1 MKLKKTLFA
10 GIAALVSA
18 SALLGSNIASA
29 QKDWPTKSIQLIVP
43 FAAGGPTDSIARLIA
58 VPMGQALGQTVVVEN
73 VPGAGGTIASTKVAR
88 AAPDGYTIY
97 IHHMGMATANALY
110 DKLPYDPMTSFEYI
124 GQVADVPMVLLGKKD
139 LPANNFKELEA
150 YIKANG
156 SKVTMA
162 NAGPGAVSQLCG
174 LLFQSRLGVKLTN
187 IPYKGTGPA
196 LTDLLGGQVDLLCD
210 QTTQTIPYIKDGRV
224 KAFGTT
230 TMKRLPAI
238 PNVPTLNEQG
248 LKGFEVKVWHG
259 VYAPKGTPQPILD
272 KINAALK
279 KLISCQWIKYP
290 PKASRITLIT
300 KSTFGA
306 LSFVKPIFQINS
318 GVIVIKKAS
327 RSLAFL
333 LSRHLAQ
340 SLTCSK
346 EVA

>member
-1 MKLKKTLFA
+1 MKFKKTLFA
-10 GIAALVSA
+10 GIAAVISA
-18 SALLGSNIASA
+18 STLLGSNIASA
-29 QKDWPTKSIQLIVP
+29 QKDWPTKSVQLVVP
-43 FAAGGPTDSIARLIA
+43 FAAGGPTDTIARLIA

-139 LPANNFKELEA
+139 LPVNNFKELEA

-174 LLFQSRLGVKLTN
+174 LLFQSRMGVRLTN

-259 VYAPKGTPQPILD
+259 VYAPKGTPKPVLD

-279 KLISCQWIKYP
+279 KALNTPDVKKRLDDANIDIVSMDKVSANGLKDHLDKEINVWGPVIR
-290 PKASRITLIT
+290 KANI
-300 KSTFGA
+300 
-306 LSFVKPIFQINS
+306 PD
-318 GVIVIKKAS
+318 
-327 RSLAFL
+327 
-333 LSRHLAQ
+333 
-340 SLTCSK
+340 
-346 EVA
+346 

>member
-18 SALLGSNIASA
+18 GTLLGSNIASA
-29 QKDWPTKSIQLIVP
+29 QKDWPTRSVQLVVP
-43 FAAGGPTDSIARLIA
+43 FAAGGPTDTIARLIA

-73 VPGAGGTIASTKVAR
+73 VPGAGGTIASTKVSR

-97 IHHMGMATANALY
+97 IHHMGMATAQALY

-174 LLFQSRLGVKLTN
+174 LLFQSRMGVRLTN

-259 VYAPKGTPQPILD
+259 VYAPKGVPQPILD

-279 KLISCQWIKYP
+279 KALNDPDVKKRLEDANIDIVPTEKISAKGLKDHLDKEINVWGPVIR
-290 PKASRITLIT
+290 KANI
-300 KSTFGA
+300 
-306 LSFVKPIFQINS
+306 PD
-318 GVIVIKKAS
+318 
-327 RSLAFL
+327 
-333 LSRHLAQ
+333 
-340 SLTCSK
+340 
-346 EVA
+346 

>member
-1 MKLKKTLFA
+1 MMETKLKIKNFVFS
-10 GIAALVSA
+10 GITAALTA
-18 SALLGSNIASA
+18 GALLSGNALA
-29 QKDWPTKSIQLIVP
+29 QKDWPTKSINLVVP
-43 FAAGGPTDSIARLIA
+43 FAAGGPTDTIARLIA
-58 VPMGQALGQTVVVEN
+58 VPMGQSLGQTVVVEN

-174 LLFQSRLGVKLTN
+174 LLFQSRMGVKLTN

-259 VYAPKGTPQPILD
+259 VYTPKGVPQPILD
-272 KINAALK
+272 KLNAALK
-279 KLISCQWIKYP
+279 KAMNDPDVKKRLEDANIDIVPANKISAKSLKEHLDTEINVWGPVIR
-290 PKASRITLIT
+290 KANI
-300 KSTFGA
+300 
-306 LSFVKPIFQINS
+306 PD
-318 GVIVIKKAS
+318 
-327 RSLAFL
+327 
-333 LSRHLAQ
+333 
-340 SLTCSK
+340 
-346 EVA
+346 

>member
-10 GIAALVSA
+10 GIAAFAGA
-18 SALLGSNIASA
+18 SALFTSNITYA
-29 QKDWPTKSIQLIVP
+29 QKDWPTKAVQLVVP
-43 FAAGGPTDSIARLIA
+43 FAAGGPTDTIARLIS
-58 VPMGQALGQTVVVEN
+58 VPMGQSLGQTVVVEN

-97 IHHMGMATANALY
+97 IHHMGMATAQALY

-174 LLFQSRLGVKLTN
+174 LLFQSRMGVRLTN

-230 TMKRLPAI
+230 TMQRLPAI

-259 VYAPKGTPQPILD
+259 VYAPKGTPQPVLD
-272 KINAALK
+272 KINTALK
-279 KLISCQWIKYP
+279 QALNNPDVKKRLEDANIDIVPTAKISAKGLKDHLDREINVWGPVIR
-290 PKASRITLIT
+290 KANI
-300 KSTFGA
+300 
-306 LSFVKPIFQINS
+306 PD
-318 GVIVIKKAS
+318 
-327 RSLAFL
+327 
-333 LSRHLAQ
+333 
-340 SLTCSK
+340 
-346 EVA
+346 

>member
-1 MKLKKTLFA
+1 MKFKKTLFA
-10 GIAALVSA
+10 GIAAVVSA
-18 SALLGSNIASA
+18 STLLGSNIASA
-29 QKDWPTKSIQLIVP
+29 QKDWPTKSVQLVVP
-43 FAAGGPTDSIARLIA
+43 FAAGGPTDTIARLIA

-139 LPANNFKELEA
+139 LPVNNFKELEA

-174 LLFQSRLGVKLTN
+174 LLFQSRMGVRLTN

-259 VYAPKGTPQPILD
+259 VYAPKGVPQPILN

-279 KLISCQWIKYP
+279 KALNTPDVKKRLDDANIDIVSMDKVSANGLKDHLDKEINVWGPVIR
-290 PKASRITLIT
+290 KANI
-300 KSTFGA
+300 
-306 LSFVKPIFQINS
+306 PD
-318 GVIVIKKAS
+318 
-327 RSLAFL
+327 
-333 LSRHLAQ
+333 
-340 SLTCSK
+340 
-346 EVA
+346 

>member
-10 GIAALVSA
+10 GIAAVVSA
-18 SALLGSNIASA
+18 STLLGSNVASA
-29 QKDWPTKSIQLIVP
+29 QKDWPTKSVQLVVP
-43 FAAGGPTDSIARLIA
+43 FAAGGPTDTIARLIA
-58 VPMGQALGQTVVVEN
+58 VPMGQSLGQTVVVEN

-97 IHHMGMATANALY
+97 IHHMGMATAQALY

-174 LLFQSRLGVKLTN
+174 LLFQSRMGVRLTN

-279 KLISCQWIKYP
+279 KALNNPDVKKRLEDANIDIVPAEKISAKGLKDHLDREINVWGPVIR
-290 PKASRITLIT
+290 KANI
-300 KSTFGA
+300 
-306 LSFVKPIFQINS
+306 PD
-318 GVIVIKKAS
+318 
-327 RSLAFL
+327 
-333 LSRHLAQ
+333 
-340 SLTCSK
+340 
-346 EVA
+346 

>member
-10 GIAALVSA
+10 GIAAVVSA
-18 SALLGSNIASA
+18 GTLLGSNIASA
-29 QKDWPTKSIQLIVP
+29 QKDWPTKSITLVVP

-58 VPMGQALGQTVVVEN
+58 VPMGQSLGQTVVVEN
-73 VPGAGGTIASTKVAR
+73 VAGAGGTIASTKVSR

-97 IHHMGMATANALY
+97 IHHMGMATAQALY
-110 DKLPYDPMTSFEYI
+110 DKLPYDPMTSFDYI

-259 VYAPKGTPQPILD
+259 VYAPKGLPQPVLD
-272 KINAALK
+272 KLNAALK
-279 KLISCQWIKYP
+279 K
-290 PKASRITLIT
+290 
-300 KSTFGA
+300 A
-306 LSFVKPIFQINS
+306 LSTPDVQKRLSDSNIDIVPMDKVSSKGLKDHLETEINVW
-318 GVIVIKKAS
+318 GPVIRKANIPD
-327 RSLAFL
+327 
-333 LSRHLAQ
+333 
-340 SLTCSK
+340 
-346 EVA
+346 

>member
-1 MKLKKTLFA
+1 MKFKKTLFA
-10 GIAALVSA
+10 GIAAVVSA
-18 SALLGSNIASA
+18 STLLGSNIASA
-29 QKDWPTKSIQLIVP
+29 QKDWPTKSISLVVP

-58 VPMGQALGQTVVVEN
+58 VPMGQSLGQTVVVEN

-97 IHHMGMATANALY
+97 IHHMGMATAQALY

-174 LLFQSRLGVKLTN
+174 LLFQSRMGVRLTN

-279 KLISCQWIKYP
+279 KALNNPDVKKRLEDANIDIVPAEKISAKGLKDHLDREINVWGPVIR
-290 PKASRITLIT
+290 KANI
-300 KSTFGA
+300 
-306 LSFVKPIFQINS
+306 PD
-318 GVIVIKKAS
+318 
-327 RSLAFL
+327 
-333 LSRHLAQ
+333 
-340 SLTCSK
+340 
-346 EVA
+346 

>member
-279 KLISCQWIKYP
+279 KALNTPDVQKRLNDSNIDIVPMDKVSAKGLKNHLDNEINVWGPVIR
-290 PKASRITLIT
+290 KANI
-300 KSTFGA
+300 
-306 LSFVKPIFQINS
+306 PD
-318 GVIVIKKAS
+318 
-327 RSLAFL
+327 
-333 LSRHLAQ
+333 
-340 SLTCSK
+340 
-346 EVA
+346 

>member
-1 MKLKKTLFA
+1 MKLQKTLFA
-10 GIAALVSA
+10 GIAAVVSA
-18 SALLGSNIASA
+18 STLLGSNIASA

-88 AAPDGYTIY
+88 AAPDGYTMY

-110 DKLPYDPMTSFEYI
+110 DKLPYDPMTSFDYI

-174 LLFQSRLGVKLTN
+174 LLFQSRMGIKLTN

-259 VYAPKGTPQPILD
+259 VYTPKGVPQPILD

-279 KLISCQWIKYP
+279 KALNTPDVQKRLNDSNIDIVPMEKVSSKGLKDHLEKEINVWGPVIR
-290 PKASRITLIT
+290 KANI
-300 KSTFGA
+300 
-306 LSFVKPIFQINS
+306 PD
-318 GVIVIKKAS
+318 
-327 RSLAFL
+327 
-333 LSRHLAQ
+333 
-340 SLTCSK
+340 
-346 EVA
+346 

>member
-1 MKLKKTLFA
+1 METLMKFKKTLFA
-10 GIAALVSA
+10 GIAAVAGA
-18 SALLGSNIASA
+18 SALFTSNIASA
-29 QKDWPTKSIQLIVP
+29 QKDWPTKNIQLVVP
-43 FAAGGPTDSIARLIA
+43 FAAGGPTDSIARLIS
-58 VPMGQALGQTVVVEN
+58 VPMSQALGQTVVVEN

-88 AAPDGYTIY
+88 ATPDGYTIY
-97 IHHMGMATANALY
+97 IHHMGMATAQALY

-156 SKVTMA
+156 AKVTMA

-224 KAFGTT
+224 KAYGTT
-230 TMKRLPAI
+230 TLKRLPAI
-238 PNVPTLNEQG
+238 PNVPTLNEEG

-259 VYAPKGTPQPILD
+259 VYAPKGTPQPVLN

-279 KLISCQWIKYP
+279 TALNSPDVKKRLEDANIDIVPAEKISAKGLKDHLDKEINVWGPVIR
-290 PKASRITLIT
+290 KANI
-300 KSTFGA
+300 
-306 LSFVKPIFQINS
+306 PD
-318 GVIVIKKAS
+318 
-327 RSLAFL
+327 
-333 LSRHLAQ
+333 
-340 SLTCSK
+340 
-346 EVA
+346 

>member
-1 MKLKKTLFA
+1 MKFKKTLFA
-10 GIAALVSA
+10 GIAAFVSA
-18 SALLGSNIASA
+18 SALLTSNIAA
-29 QKDWPTKSIQLIVP
+29 AEKDWPTKSIQLVVP
-43 FAAGGPTDSIARLIA
+43 FAAGGPTDTIARLIA

-73 VPGAGGTIASTKVAR
+73 VNGAGGTIASTKVAR
-88 AAPDGYTIY
+88 ATPDGYTIY

-210 QTTQTIPYIKDGRV
+210 QTTQTIPYIKDGRI
-224 KAFGTT
+224 KAYGTT
-230 TMKRLPAI
+230 TMQRLPAI

-259 VYAPKGTPQPILD
+259 VYAPKGTPQPILN
-272 KINAALK
+272 KINLALK
-279 KLISCQWIKYP
+279 KALNTPDVKKRLEDANIDIVSADKMSAKGLKDHLEKEINVWGPVIR
-290 PKASRITLIT
+290 KANI
-300 KSTFGA
+300 
-306 LSFVKPIFQINS
+306 PD
-318 GVIVIKKAS
+318 
-327 RSLAFL
+327 
-333 LSRHLAQ
+333 
-340 SLTCSK
+340 
-346 EVA
+346 

>member
-1 MKLKKTLFA
+1 MKFKKTLFA
-10 GIAALVSA
+10 GIAAVVSA
-18 SALLGSNIASA
+18 SSLLGSNIASA
-29 QKDWPTKSIQLIVP
+29 QKDWPTKSVQLVVP
-43 FAAGGPTDSIARLIA
+43 FAAGGPTDTIARLIA

-174 LLFQSRLGVKLTN
+174 LLFQSRMGVRLTN

-272 KINAALK
+272 KINASLK
-279 KLISCQWIKYP
+279 KALNTPDVKKRLEDANIDIVPAEKISAKGLKDHLDREINVWGPVIR
-290 PKASRITLIT
+290 KANI
-300 KSTFGA
+300 
-306 LSFVKPIFQINS
+306 PD
-318 GVIVIKKAS
+318 
-327 RSLAFL
+327 
-333 LSRHLAQ
+333 
-340 SLTCSK
+340 
-346 EVA
+346 

>member
-1 MKLKKTLFA
+1 MKIKKLVFS
-10 GIAALVSA
+10 GIAAALTAGAFLST
-18 SALLGSNIASA
+18 SALA
-29 QKDWPTKSIQLIVP
+29 QKDWPTKSITMVIP
-43 FAAGGPTDSIARLIA
+43 FAAGGPTDSVARLIA
-58 VPMGQALGQTVVVEN
+58 VPMGQYLGQTVVVEN
-73 VPGAGGTIASTKVAR
+73 VNGAGGTIATTKVAR

-97 IHHMGMATANALY
+97 LHHMGMATANALY
-110 DKLPYDPMTSFEYI
+110 DKLPYDPMQNFEYI

-224 KAFGTT
+224 KAYGTT
-230 TMKRLPAI
+230 TLKRLPAI
-238 PNVPTLNEQG
+238 PNVPTLDEQG

-259 VYAPKGTPQPILD
+259 MYTPKGVPKPILD
-272 KINAALK
+272 KLNAALVK
-279 KLISCQWIKYP
+279 ALNTPDVRKRLEDANIDIVSPEKMT
-290 PKASRITLIT
+290 PKGLKAHLEAEINKWGPIIR
-300 KSTFGA
+300 KSNIA
-306 LSFVKPIFQINS
+306 D
-318 GVIVIKKAS
+318 
-327 RSLAFL
+327 
-333 LSRHLAQ
+333 
-340 SLTCSK
+340 
-346 EVA
+346 

>member
-1 MKLKKTLFA
+1 MKLQKTLFA
-10 GIAALVSA
+10 GIAAVVSA
-18 SALLGSNIASA
+18 STLLGSNIASA

-88 AAPDGYTIY
+88 AAPDGYTMY

-174 LLFQSRLGVKLTN
+174 LLFQSRMGVRLTN

-259 VYAPKGTPQPILD
+259 VYTPKGVPQPILD

-279 KLISCQWIKYP
+279 KALNTPDVKKRLEDANIDIVPAEKVSAKGLKDHLEKEINVWGPVIR
-290 PKASRITLIT
+290 KANI
-300 KSTFGA
+300 
-306 LSFVKPIFQINS
+306 PD
-318 GVIVIKKAS
+318 
-327 RSLAFL
+327 
-333 LSRHLAQ
+333 
-340 SLTCSK
+340 
-346 EVA
+346 

>member
-1 MKLKKTLFA
+1 MKLKKTFFA
-10 GIAALVSA
+10 GLAAVVSA
-18 SALLGSNIASA
+18 TTLLGSNIALA
-29 QKDWPTKSIQLIVP
+29 QKDWPTKPISLIVP

-97 IHHMGMATANALY
+97 IHHMGMATAQALY
-110 DKLPYDPMTSFEYI
+110 DKLPYDPMTGFEYI

-150 YIKANG
+150 YIRANG

-174 LLFQSRLGVKLTN
+174 LLFQSRMGVKLTN

-259 VYAPKGTPQPILD
+259 VYTPKGVPQPILD

-279 KLISCQWIKYP
+279 KALNTPDVKKRLEDSNIDIVPADKISAKGLKDHLEKEINVWGPVIR
-290 PKASRITLIT
+290 KANI
-300 KSTFGA
+300 
-306 LSFVKPIFQINS
+306 PD
-318 GVIVIKKAS
+318 
-327 RSLAFL
+327 
-333 LSRHLAQ
+333 
-340 SLTCSK
+340 
-346 EVA
+346 

>member
-1 MKLKKTLFA
+1 METIMKFKKSLFA
-10 GIAALVSA
+10 GILAAA
-18 SALLGSNIASA
+18 SAGALLASQSAVA
-29 QKDWPTKSIQLIVP
+29 QNAWPTKSISLIVP
-43 FAAGGPTDSIARLIA
+43 FAAGGPTDSVARLIS

-97 IHHMGMATANALY
+97 LHHMGMATANALY

-124 GQVADVPMVLLGKKD
+124 GQVADVPMVLLGKKS

-174 LLFQSRLGVKLTN
+174 LLFQSRMGVKLTN
-187 IPYKGTGPA
+187 VPYKGTGPA

-210 QTTQTIPYIKDGRV
+210 QTTQTIPYIKDGSV

-230 TMKRLPAI
+230 TLKRLPAI
-238 PNVPTLNEQG
+238 PNVPTLDEQG

-259 VYAPKGTPQPILD
+259 LYTPKGVPKPILD
-272 KINAALK
+272 KLNAALK
-279 KLISCQWIKYP
+279 K
-290 PKASRITLIT
+290 
-300 KSTFGA
+300 
-306 LSFVKPIFQINS
+306 
-318 GVIVIKKAS
+318 
-327 RSLAFL
+327 
-333 LSRHLAQ
+333 
-340 SLTCSK
+340 SLTSPDVK
-346 EVA
+346 KRLEDANIDIVSVAKISENGLKTHLDAEINKWGPIIRKANIPD

>member
-18 SALLGSNIASA
+18 GTLLGSNIASA
-29 QKDWPTKSIQLIVP
+29 QKDWPTRSVQLVVP
-43 FAAGGPTDSIARLIA
+43 FAAGGPTDTIARLIS
-58 VPMGQALGQTVVVEN
+58 VPMGQSLGQTVVVEN
-73 VPGAGGTIASTKVAR
+73 VAGAGGTIASTKVAR

-97 IHHMGMATANALY
+97 IHHMGMATAQALY

-174 LLFQSRLGVKLTN
+174 LLFQSRMGVRLTN

-259 VYAPKGTPQPILD
+259 VYAPKGVPQPILD
-272 KINAALK
+272 KINVALK
-279 KLISCQWIKYP
+279 KALNDPDVKKRLEDANIDIVPTEKISAKGLKDHLDREINVWGPVIR
-290 PKASRITLIT
+290 KANI
-300 KSTFGA
+300 
-306 LSFVKPIFQINS
+306 PD
-318 GVIVIKKAS
+318 
-327 RSLAFL
+327 
-333 LSRHLAQ
+333 
-340 SLTCSK
+340 
-346 EVA
+346 

>member
-10 GIAALVSA
+10 GIAAVVSA
-18 SALLGSNIASA
+18 GTLLGSNIASA
-29 QKDWPTKSIQLIVP
+29 QKDWPTKSIQLVVP
-43 FAAGGPTDSIARLIA
+43 FAAGGPTDTIARLIA

-110 DKLPYDPMTSFEYI
+110 DKLPYDPMTSFDYI

-272 KINAALK
+272 KLNAALK
-279 KLISCQWIKYP
+279 KALNTPDVQKRLNDANIDIVPADKISAKGLKDHLEKEINVWGPVI
-290 PKASRITLIT
+290 R
-300 KSTFGA
+300 KSNI
-306 LSFVKPIFQINS
+306 SD
-318 GVIVIKKAS
+318 
-327 RSLAFL
+327 
-333 LSRHLAQ
+333 
-340 SLTCSK
+340 
-346 EVA
+346 

>member
-1 MKLKKTLFA
+1 MKFKKTLFA
-10 GIAALVSA
+10 GIAAIVSA
-18 SALLGSNIASA
+18 STLLGSNIASA
-29 QKDWPTKSIQLIVP
+29 QKDWPTKSIQLVVP
-43 FAAGGPTDSIARLIA
+43 FAAGGPTDTIARLIA
-58 VPMGQALGQTVVVEN
+58 VPMGQSLGQTVVVEN

-110 DKLPYDPMTSFEYI
+110 DKLPYDPMTSFDYI

-238 PNVPTLNEQG
+238 ANIPTLNEQG

-259 VYAPKGTPQPILD
+259 VYAPKGTPQPVLD

-279 KLISCQWIKYP
+279 KALNTPDVKKRLDDANIDIVPMDKVSAKGLKDHLEKEINVWGPVIR
-290 PKASRITLIT
+290 KANI
-300 KSTFGA
+300 
-306 LSFVKPIFQINS
+306 PD
-318 GVIVIKKAS
+318 
-327 RSLAFL
+327 
-333 LSRHLAQ
+333 
-340 SLTCSK
+340 
-346 EVA
+346 

>member
-1 MKLKKTLFA
+1 MKIKKSL
-10 GIAALVSA
+10 LVSFA
-18 SALLGSNIASA
+18 TIIGVISLLASNIASA
-29 QKDWPTKSIQLIVP
+29 QKDWPTRSISLVVP
-43 FAAGGPTDSIARLIA
+43 FAAGGPTDTIARLIA
-58 VPMGQALGQTVVVEN
+58 VPMGQALDQTVIVEN

-150 YIKANG
+150 YIKTNG

-238 PNVPTLNEQG
+238 SNVPTLNEQG

-259 VYAPKGTPQPILD
+259 VYAPKGTPQPVLD
-272 KINAALK
+272 KINSALK
-279 KLISCQWIKYP
+279 KALNSPDVRKRLEDANIDIVPMAKVSAKGLKSHLESEINIWGPVIRKSNISD
-290 PKASRITLIT
+290 
-300 KSTFGA
+300 
-306 LSFVKPIFQINS
+306 
-318 GVIVIKKAS
+318 
-327 RSLAFL
+327 
-333 LSRHLAQ
+333 
-340 SLTCSK
+340 
-346 EVA
+346 

>member
-1 MKLKKTLFA
+1 MKFKKTLFA
-10 GIAALVSA
+10 GIAAVAGA
-18 SALLGSNIASA
+18 SALLTSNMASA
-29 QKDWPTKSIQLIVP
+29 QKDWPTKNIQLVVP
-43 FAAGGPTDSIARLIA
+43 FAAGGPTDTIARLIA

-150 YIKANG
+150 YIRANG

-174 LLFQSRLGVKLTN
+174 LLFQSRMGVKLTN

-259 VYAPKGTPQPILD
+259 VYAPKGTP
-272 KINAALK
+272 
-279 KLISCQWIKYP
+279 
-290 PKASRITLIT
+290 
-300 KSTFGA
+300 
-306 LSFVKPIFQINS
+306 
-318 GVIVIKKAS
+318 
-327 RSLAFL
+327 
-333 LSRHLAQ
+333 
-340 SLTCSK
+340 
-346 EVA
+346 

>member
-10 GIAALVSA
+10 GIAAIVGA
-18 SALLGSNIASA
+18 GTLLGSNIASA
-29 QKDWPTKSIQLIVP
+29 QKDWPTKSITLVVP

-58 VPMGQALGQTVVVEN
+58 VPMGQSLGQTVVVEN
-73 VPGAGGTIASTKVAR
+73 VAGAGGTIASTKVAR

-97 IHHMGMATANALY
+97 IHHMGMATAQALY
-110 DKLPYDPMTSFEYI
+110 DKLPYDPMSSFEYI

-187 IPYKGTGPA
+187 VPYKGTGPA

-248 LKGFEVKVWHG
+248 LKDFQVQVWHG
-259 VYAPKGTPQPILD
+259 VYAPKGVPQPILD

-279 KLISCQWIKYP
+279 KALNSPDVQKRLNDSNIDIVSMDKVSAKGLKDHLDKEINVWGPVIR
-290 PKASRITLIT
+290 KANI
-300 KSTFGA
+300 
-306 LSFVKPIFQINS
+306 PD
-318 GVIVIKKAS
+318 
-327 RSLAFL
+327 
-333 LSRHLAQ
+333 
-340 SLTCSK
+340 
-346 EVA
+346 

>member
-10 GIAALVSA
+10 GIAAVVSA
-18 SALLGSNIASA
+18 GTLLGSNIASA
-29 QKDWPTKSIQLIVP
+29 QKDWPTKSITLVVP

-58 VPMGQALGQTVVVEN
+58 VPMGQSLGQTVVVEN
-73 VPGAGGTIASTKVAR
+73 VAGAGGTIASTKVSR

-97 IHHMGMATANALY
+97 IHHMGMATAQALY
-110 DKLPYDPMTSFEYI
+110 DKLPYDPMTSFDYI

-259 VYAPKGTPQPILD
+259 VYAPKGLPQPVLD
-272 KINAALK
+272 KLNAALK
-279 KLISCQWIKYP
+279 KALNTPDVQKRLSDSNIDIVPMDKVSSKGLKDHLETEINVWGPVIR
-290 PKASRITLIT
+290 KANI
-300 KSTFGA
+300 
-306 LSFVKPIFQINS
+306 PD
-318 GVIVIKKAS
+318 
-327 RSLAFL
+327 
-333 LSRHLAQ
+333 
-340 SLTCSK
+340 
-346 EVA
+346 

>member
-10 GIAALVSA
+10 GIAAVVSA
-18 SALLGSNIASA
+18 STLLGSNVASA
-29 QKDWPTKSIQLIVP
+29 QKDWPTKSVQLVVP

-58 VPMGQALGQTVVVEN
+58 VPMGQSLGQTVVVEN

-97 IHHMGMATANALY
+97 IHHMGMATAQALY
-110 DKLPYDPMTSFEYI
+110 DKLPYDPLTSFEYI

-174 LLFQSRLGVKLTN
+174 LLFQSRMGVRLTN

-279 KLISCQWIKYP
+279 KALNNPDVKKRLEDANIDIVPAEKISAKGLKDHLDREINVWGPVIR
-290 PKASRITLIT
+290 KANI
-300 KSTFGA
+300 
-306 LSFVKPIFQINS
+306 PD
-318 GVIVIKKAS
+318 
-327 RSLAFL
+327 
-333 LSRHLAQ
+333 
-340 SLTCSK
+340 
-346 EVA
+346 

>member
-1 MKLKKTLFA
+1 MKFKKTLFA
-10 GIAALVSA
+10 GIAAVVSA

-29 QKDWPTKSIQLIVP
+29 QKDWPTKSVQLVVP
-43 FAAGGPTDSIARLIA
+43 FAAGGPTDTIARLIA
-58 VPMGQALGQTVVVEN
+58 VPMGQSLGQTVVVEN

-174 LLFQSRLGVKLTN
+174 LLFQSRMGVRLTN

-272 KINAALK
+272 KINASLK
-279 KLISCQWIKYP
+279 KALNTPDVKKRLEDANIDIVPAEKISAKGLRDHLDREINVWGPVIR
-290 PKASRITLIT
+290 KANI
-300 KSTFGA
+300 
-306 LSFVKPIFQINS
+306 PD
-318 GVIVIKKAS
+318 
-327 RSLAFL
+327 
-333 LSRHLAQ
+333 
-340 SLTCSK
+340 
-346 EVA
+346 

>member
-10 GIAALVSA
+10 GIAAVVSTTT
-18 SALLGSNIASA
+18 LLGSNIASA
-29 QKDWPTKSIQLIVP
+29 QKDWPTKPISLIVP

-97 IHHMGMATANALY
+97 IHHMGMATAQALY
-110 DKLPYDPMTSFEYI
+110 DKLPYDPMTGFEYI

-150 YIKANG
+150 YIRANG

-174 LLFQSRLGVKLTN
+174 LLFQSRMGVKLTN

-259 VYAPKGTPQPILD
+259 VYTPKGVPQPILD

-279 KLISCQWIKYP
+279 KALNTPDVKKRLEDANIDIVPAEKISAKGLKDHLEKEINVWGPVIR
-290 PKASRITLIT
+290 KANI
-300 KSTFGA
+300 
-306 LSFVKPIFQINS
+306 PD
-318 GVIVIKKAS
+318 
-327 RSLAFL
+327 
-333 LSRHLAQ
+333 
-340 SLTCSK
+340 
-346 EVA
+346 

>member
-10 GIAALVSA
+10 GIAAVVSA
-18 SALLGSNIASA
+18 STLLGSNIASA
-29 QKDWPTKSIQLIVP
+29 QKDWPTKSISLVVP

-58 VPMGQALGQTVVVEN
+58 VPMGQSLGQTVVVEN

-97 IHHMGMATANALY
+97 IHHMGMATAQALY

-150 YIKANG
+150 YIRANG

-174 LLFQSRLGVKLTN
+174 LLFQSRMGVRLTN

-259 VYAPKGTPQPILD
+259 VYAPKGTPKPVLD

-279 KLISCQWIKYP
+279 KALNTPDVKKRLDDANIDIVSMDKVSANGLKDHLDKEINVWGPVIR
-290 PKASRITLIT
+290 KANI
-300 KSTFGA
+300 
-306 LSFVKPIFQINS
+306 PD
-318 GVIVIKKAS
+318 
-327 RSLAFL
+327 
-333 LSRHLAQ
+333 
-340 SLTCSK
+340 
-346 EVA
+346 

>member
-10 GIAALVSA
+10 GIAAVVSA
-18 SALLGSNIASA
+18 STLLGSNVASA
-29 QKDWPTKSIQLIVP
+29 QKDWPTKSVQLVVP
-43 FAAGGPTDSIARLIA
+43 FAAGGPTDTIARLIA
-58 VPMGQALGQTVVVEN
+58 VPMGQSLGQTVVVEN

-97 IHHMGMATANALY
+97 IHHMGMATAQALY
-110 DKLPYDPMTSFEYI
+110 DKLPYDPLTSFEYI

-174 LLFQSRLGVKLTN
+174 LLFQSRMGVRLTN

-279 KLISCQWIKYP
+279 KALNNPDVKKRLEDANIDIVPAEKISAKGLKDHLDREINVWGPVIR
-290 PKASRITLIT
+290 KANI
-300 KSTFGA
+300 
-306 LSFVKPIFQINS
+306 PD
-318 GVIVIKKAS
+318 
-327 RSLAFL
+327 
-333 LSRHLAQ
+333 
-340 SLTCSK
+340 
-346 EVA
+346 

>member
-1 MKLKKTLFA
+1 VAKLLCITQMETLMKFKKTLFA
-10 GIAALVSA
+10 GIAAVVSA
-18 SALLGSNIASA
+18 GALLTSNIAA
-29 QKDWPTKSIQLIVP
+29 AEKDWPTKSIQLVVP
-43 FAAGGPTDSIARLIA
+43 FAAGGPTDTIARLIA

-73 VPGAGGTIASTKVAR
+73 VNGAGGTIASTKVAR
-88 AAPDGYTIY
+88 ATPDGYTIY

-156 SKVTMA
+156 SKITMA

-224 KAFGTT
+224 KAYGTT
-230 TMKRLPAI
+230 SLQRLPAI

-259 VYAPKGTPQPILD
+259 VYAPKGTPQPVLN
-272 KINAALK
+272 KINLALK
-279 KLISCQWIKYP
+279 KALNSPDVKKRLEDANIDIVSADKISAKGLKDHLEKEINVWGPVIR
-290 PKASRITLIT
+290 KANI
-300 KSTFGA
+300 
-306 LSFVKPIFQINS
+306 PD
-318 GVIVIKKAS
+318 
-327 RSLAFL
+327 
-333 LSRHLAQ
+333 
-340 SLTCSK
+340 
-346 EVA
+346 

>member
-1 MKLKKTLFA
+1 MKFKKTLFA
-10 GIAALVSA
+10 GIAAVVSA

-29 QKDWPTKSIQLIVP
+29 QKDWPTKSVQLVVP
-43 FAAGGPTDSIARLIA
+43 FAAGGPTDTIARLIA

-174 LLFQSRLGVKLTN
+174 LLFQSRMGVRLTN

-259 VYAPKGTPQPILD
+259 VYAPKGTPKPVLD

-279 KLISCQWIKYP
+279 KALNTPDVKKRLDDANIDIVSMDKVSANGLKDHLDKEINVWGPVIR
-290 PKASRITLIT
+290 KANI
-300 KSTFGA
+300 
-306 LSFVKPIFQINS
+306 PD
-318 GVIVIKKAS
+318 
-327 RSLAFL
+327 
-333 LSRHLAQ
+333 
-340 SLTCSK
+340 
-346 EVA
+346 

>member
-1 MKLKKTLFA
+1 MKLKKNLFA
-10 GIAALVSA
+10 GLAALIGAGTLFSSNV
-18 SALLGSNIASA
+18 ALA
-29 QKDWPTKSIQLIVP
+29 QKDWPTKNLQLVVP
-43 FAAGGPTDSIARLIA
+43 FAAGGPTDSIARLISI
-58 VPMGQALGQTVVVEN
+58 PMGQSLGQTVVVEN

-139 LPANNFKELEA
+139 LPVNNFKELEA

-156 SKVTMA
+156 AKITMA

-248 LKGFEVKVWHG
+248 LKDFEVKVWHG

-272 KINAALK
+272 KINVALRKALNSPDVK
-279 KLISCQWIKYP
+279 KRLEDANIDIVPMSKVNA
-290 PKASRITLIT
+290 KALQTHLESE
-300 KSTFGA
+300 
-306 LSFVKPIFQINS
+306 INVW
-318 GVIVIKKAS
+318 GPVIRKANIPD
-327 RSLAFL
+327 
-333 LSRHLAQ
+333 
-340 SLTCSK
+340 
-346 EVA
+346 

>member
-1 MKLKKTLFA
+1 MKLQKTIFT
-10 GIAALVSA
+10 GIAAVISA
-18 SALLGSNIASA
+18 GTLLGSNIASA
-29 QKDWPTKSIQLIVP
+29 QKDWPTKSIQLVVP
-43 FAAGGPTDSIARLIA
+43 FAAGGPTDTIARLIA

-88 AAPDGYTIY
+88 AAPDGYTMY

-110 DKLPYDPMTSFEYI
+110 DKLPYDPMTSFDYI

-174 LLFQSRLGVKLTN
+174 LLFQSRMGVKLTN

-259 VYAPKGTPQPILD
+259 VYVPKGVPQPIQD

-279 KLISCQWIKYP
+279 KALNTPDVKKRLEDANIDIVPAEKISSKGLKDHLEKEINVWGPVIR
-290 PKASRITLIT
+290 KANI
-300 KSTFGA
+300 
-306 LSFVKPIFQINS
+306 PD
-318 GVIVIKKAS
+318 
-327 RSLAFL
+327 
-333 LSRHLAQ
+333 
-340 SLTCSK
+340 
-346 EVA
+346 